1 MLPCEGVTVKVP
13 VRELLR
19 RPGRFAVAGVSLAL
33 LTVLL
38 LLLGGLLDGLF
49 LGSTGA
55 IRIQDADVFV
65 YSDDAQ
71 KSFLRSR
78 VTPELRAQVEAVEGV
93 EATGGLGV
101 TLVAGHPGDAVAGH
115 PGDAV
120 AGHPGDG
127 EELLDVAVLGYEK
140 PAGPLGEP
148 PAPGTAVADGALRA
162 QGVEVGDVVAVGPTE
177 IPLEVVGFVDD
188 ASYLLQQSL
197 WVEPQTWRQVQADSR
212 PDGAVGDEVFQVL
225 LVEAADGSDA
235 ADLAARID
243 AATGATTSLTR
254 DEAVLSLP
262 GTAQQNATF
271 TALLGTAFFV
281 VGLITALFFVLL
293 TVERTRL
300 FAAIKALGVPS
311 SRLVGWSVL
320 QAVVVAAGAF
330 VLGLAVTMPLAAGIP
345 EEVPLRLEASR
356 AVVTGI
362 ILVITAAVGS
372 LLTLRRILRIDPASA
387 IS

>member
-1 MLPCEGVTVKVP
+1 MKVP

-19 RPGRFAVAGVSLAL
+19 RPGRFAVVGVSLAL
-33 LTVLL
+33 LTMLM

-55 IRIQDADVFV
+55 IRIQEADVFV

-78 VTPELRAQVEAVEGV
+78 IDPDLRARVEAVDGV
-93 EATGGLGV
+93 AVTGGLGV
-101 TLVAGHPGDAVAGH
+101 TLVAGHPGEDR
-115 PGDAV
+115 
-120 AGHPGDG
+120 
-127 EELLDVAVLGYEK
+127 ELLDVAVLGYEQ
-140 PAGPLGEP
+140 PTGPLGEP
-148 PAPGTAVADGALRA
+148 PPPGTAVADGALRN
-162 QGVEVGDVVAVGPTE
+162 QGVEVGDVVTVGPTE

-197 WVEPQTWRQVQADSR
+197 WVEARTWRQVQADSR
-212 PDGAVGDEVFQVL
+212 PDGAVGEDVFQVL
-225 LVEAADGSDA
+225 LVAAAPGTDA

-243 AATGATTSLTR
+243 AATGTTTSLTR

-311 SRLVGWSVL
+311 SRLVSWSVL
-320 QAVVVAAGAF
+320 QAVVVAAGAY
-330 VLGLAVTMPLAAGIP
+330 VVGLAVTMPLARVIP
-345 EEVPLRLEASR
+345 DEVPLRLETSR
-356 AVVTGI
+356 AVATGI
-362 ILVITAAVGS
+362 ILVVTAAVGS